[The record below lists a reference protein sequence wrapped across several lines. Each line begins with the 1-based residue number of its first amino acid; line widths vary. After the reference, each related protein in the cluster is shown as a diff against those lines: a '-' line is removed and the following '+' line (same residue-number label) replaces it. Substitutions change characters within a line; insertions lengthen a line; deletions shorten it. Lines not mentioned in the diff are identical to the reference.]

1 MKENETKKWI
11 QRSDRFVFAAAGSAV
26 GVGNLW
32 RFPYL
37 AAKMEGSLSDYLS
50 CIGSDLWF
58 YFTDYRYCNRA
69 KNRKKCDLRL

>member
-1 MKENETKKWI
+1 MKQKSGFSGQI
-11 QRSDRFVFAAAGSAV
+11 GFVFAAAGSAV

-37 AAKMEGSLSDYLS
+37 AAKDGGGLFLIIYL

-58 YFTDYRYCNRA
+58 YFTDYRYCNRT
-69 KNRKKCDLRL
+69 KNRKKCNLRL